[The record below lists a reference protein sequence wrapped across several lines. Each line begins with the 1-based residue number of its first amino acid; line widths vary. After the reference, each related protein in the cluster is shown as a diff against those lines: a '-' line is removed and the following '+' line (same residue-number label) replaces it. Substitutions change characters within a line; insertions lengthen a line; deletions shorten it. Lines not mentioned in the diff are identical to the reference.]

1 MSWTFFL
8 LLPLFALILKLF
20 YQKRKFYYIRHFV
33 FSLHLHTFMFTVFT
47 LMIGLLLVFPKVPP
61 YISYPILLT
70 IPVYSVLSIK
80 KFYHQGFASNILK
93 LSGILIIY
101 NMIFWFAVGWVFL
114 GALTFI

>member
-1 MSWTFFL
+1 
-8 LLPLFALILKLF
+8 
-20 YQKRKFYYIRHFV
+20 
-33 FSLHLHTFMFTVFT
+33 MFTVFT

-70 IPVYSVLSIK
+70 IPVYSVLSLK

-93 LSGILIIY
+93 FSGILIIY

-114 GALTFI
+114 GALTLI